1 MKTALVFGSSG
12 LIGGHLLNQ
21 LIKDNNYNK
30 IKIFV
35 RSEPENNDPK
45 VEIIK
50 TDFNNLEN
58 HKEDIKGDDCF
69 FCIGTTK
76 QNSPD
81 KNEYRRVELDV
92 PKEIAQIAKS
102 NSVNSFIFVSSGYAD
117 PKSSGDYLKFKGEVE
132 EELKRLNFSKLG
144 IMRPSFLL
152 GDRKEKR
159 VGEKIGIFVFKL
171 LSPLFL
177 GPLKKMKPIHSTTV
191 AKAHVLSL
199 KNSKVNG
206 RRLLIGSEVKKMLEI
221 SKIMQ
226 EEFPQFAK
234 KLPKKEMPNFMLK
247 LISYLDSSAKLMV
260 PELGILM
267 QTDTSYAED
276 LLGIKFK
283 PARDSIKD
291 AGNSVIRLGL
301 I

>member
-21 LIKDNNYNK
+21 LIKNDNYDK

-35 RSEPENNDPK
+35 RSEPEINDPK

-58 HKEDIKGDDCF
+58 HREVIKGDDCF

-81 KNEYRRVELDV
+81 KNDYRRVELDV

-102 NSVNSFIFVSSGYAD
+102 NSVNSFVFVSSGYAD

-132 EELKRLNFSKLG
+132 EELKRLNFLKLG

-177 GPLKKMKPIHSTTV
+177 GPLKKMKPIHSATV
-191 AKAHVLSL
+191 AKAMIAITQNESSQIIFES
-199 KNSKVNG
+199 N
-206 RRLLIGSEVKKMLEI
+206 EI
-221 SKIMQ
+221 
-226 EEFPQFAK
+226 
-234 KLPKKEMPNFMLK
+234 
-247 LISYLDSSAKLMV
+247 AKLV
-260 PELGILM
+260 L
-267 QTDTSYAED
+267 
-276 LLGIKFK
+276 
-283 PARDSIKD
+283 
-291 AGNSVIRLGL
+291 N
-301 I
+301 

>member
-12 LIGGHLLNQ
+12 LIGGHLLSQ
-21 LIKDNNYNK
+21 LIENDDYNK

-35 RSEPENNDPK
+35 RSEPEINDPK

-102 NSVNSFIFVSSGYAD
+102 NSVNSFVFVSSGYAD

-132 EELKRLNFSKLG
+132 EELKGLNFSKLG

-177 GPLKKMKPIHSTTV
+177 GPLKKMKPIHSATV
-191 AKAHVLSL
+191 AKAMI
-199 KNSKVNG
+199 K
-206 RRLLIGSEVKKMLEI
+206 I
-221 SKIMQ
+221 SKSENDQIVF
-226 EEFPQFAK
+226 ESNEIV
-234 KLPKKEMPNFMLK
+234 KLS
-247 LISYLDSSAKLMV
+247 IS
-260 PELGILM
+260 
-267 QTDTSYAED
+267 
-276 LLGIKFK
+276 
-283 PARDSIKD
+283 
-291 AGNSVIRLGL
+291 
-301 I
+301 

>member
-12 LIGGHLLNQ
+12 LVGGHLLSQ
-21 LIKDNNYNK
+21 LIENDDYNK

-35 RSEPENNDPK
+35 RSEPEINDPK

-69 FCIGTTK
+69 FCIGTTQ

-81 KNEYRRVELDV
+81 KSEYRRVELDV
-92 PKEIAQIAKS
+92 PKQIAQITKS
-102 NSVNSFIFVSSGYAD
+102 NSVNSFVFVSSGYAD

-132 EELKRLNFSKLG
+132 EELKRLNFPKLG

-177 GPLKKMKPIHSTTV
+177 GPLKKMKPIHSATV
-191 AKAHVLSL
+191 AKAMIAITQNDSSQTIFES
-199 KNSKVNG
+199 N
-206 RRLLIGSEVKKMLEI
+206 EI
-221 SKIMQ
+221 SEII
-226 EEFPQFAK
+226 
-234 KLPKKEMPNFMLK
+234 N
-247 LISYLDSSAKLMV
+247 
-260 PELGILM
+260 
-267 QTDTSYAED
+267 
-276 LLGIKFK
+276 
-283 PARDSIKD
+283 
-291 AGNSVIRLGL
+291 
-301 I
+301 